1 MFASA
6 QALPRTDRSS
16 TNGFRCVK
24 RAAPPA
30 AAPTLAGV
38 DFLASGGRALLFPI
52 YQGSYERGTGPRMDP
67 WNASRDAW
75 RDFVIRSA
83 LDLGRSIDY
92 RHVLLD
98 TGHSDPPGIR

>member
-1 MFASA
+1 
-6 QALPRTDRSS
+6 
-16 TNGFRCVK
+16 
-24 RAAPPA
+24 
-30 AAPTLAGV
+30 
-38 DFLASGGRALLFPI
+38 
-52 YQGSYERGTGPRMDP
+52 MDP